1 MSEIELVESLSDHF
15 VQLPN
20 AVFRDPSLRSR
31 AVHVFGNIASHGKG
45 FKVSVRSLAK
55 STGLNPDTVS
65 RALND
70 LIDAGYVE
78 RVEVPGKDG
87 EFSAYRYRVFMSPRP
102 SQELGHDRVPK
113 NGTGTVPKNGTGSVP
128 KIGTHKNTNENTK
141 ENTPLNPPEGEK
153 QRRGS
158 RLTDEWQPS
167 QRVMDDLRTKFPN
180 VDFRIELEKFKDY
193 WIAKPGRNAVKLDWD
208 RTWRSWVRNASQWGS
223 SARSSP
229 QSNDLSA
236 WLGSS
241 EPTAFVQS
249 ERVRALG

>member
-1 MSEIELVESLSDHF
+1 MSEVELVESLSDHF

-20 AVFRDPSLRSR
+20 AVFRDPELRSR
-31 AVHVFGNIASHGKG
+31 AIHVLGNIASHRAG
-45 FKVSVRSLAK
+45 FKISAQSIAN
-55 STGLNPDTVS
+55 STGLSKRTVLA
-65 RALND
+65 ALQD
-70 LIDAGYVE
+70 LIECGYVE
-78 RVEVPGKDG
+78 RFTIPGDDG
-87 EFSAYRYRVFMSPRP
+87 KFPSYRYRVRLSPVQKVTSMPGAESEPGR
-102 SQELGHDRVPK
+102 GAK
-113 NGTGTVPKNGTGSVP
+113 NAPGPGAKNAP
-128 KIGTHKNTNENTK
+128 LKNTNENTN

-167 QRVMDDLRTKFPN
+167 QRVTDDLRTKFPN
-180 VDFRIELEKFKDY
+180 VDFQVELEKFKDY

-236 WLGSS
+236 WLGASQG
-241 EPTAFVQS
+241 AAQFVQS
-249 ERVRALG
+249 ERVRELG